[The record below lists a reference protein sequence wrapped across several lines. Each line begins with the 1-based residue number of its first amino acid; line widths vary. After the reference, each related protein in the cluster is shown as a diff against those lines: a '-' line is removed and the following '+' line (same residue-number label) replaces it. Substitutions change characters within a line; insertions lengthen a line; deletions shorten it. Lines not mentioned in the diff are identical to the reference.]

1 MRKILIFILILV
13 STNSFGQLK
22 DKYGKYYFR
31 DTLKFNLLTTTGKIG
46 IGVTSPTAALNIKA
60 PTSSANAGQ
69 IKLASGTP
77 PTTPETGLINFQD
90 GLLLL
95 DSSNSVRDTIA
106 TREWAQSQFYSGT
119 QTPTATNSTNVSAST
134 PGQEQY
140 MRVGNTVTVSG
151 YIAIDCT
158 SASVPSEIDLSLPIP
173 SAFSSTTQLSGVF
186 MEAVSGVASPGHG
199 TISSNSTNDRVTITF
214 TPRADTNL
222 SYRYTYTYQV
232 L

>member
-60 PTSSANAGQ
+60 PTSSANTGQ

-95 DSSNSVRDTIA
+95 DSSTSVRDTLA
-106 TREWAQSQFYSGT
+106 TREWVEDNIAIFEGT
-119 QTPTATNSTNVSAST
+119 YTPTLTNTTNVAAST
-134 PGQEQY
+134 AY
-140 MRVGNTVTVSG
+140 VTNYKRQG
-151 YIAIDCT
+151 DYIYVWGEVQIDAT
-158 SASVPSEIDLSLPIP
+158 SALTISEMGLSLP
-173 SAFSSTTQLSGVF
+173 
-186 MEAVSGVASPGHG
+186 VASSITDSRELAG
-199 TISSNSTNDRVTITF
+199 TGAFEDNTIVQIKGDGTNDRAMLRFI
-214 TPRADTNL
+214 PQTNTANTYSFHF
-222 SYRYTYTYQV
+222 SYKYV
-232 L
+232 AP